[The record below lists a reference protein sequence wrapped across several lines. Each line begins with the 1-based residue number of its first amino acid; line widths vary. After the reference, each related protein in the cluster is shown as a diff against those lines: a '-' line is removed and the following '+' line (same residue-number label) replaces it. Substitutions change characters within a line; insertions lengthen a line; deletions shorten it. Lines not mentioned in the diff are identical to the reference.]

1 MGDGDKSDSNKGGG
15 DGAKGG
21 KPSGGGQQGGNPK
34 GGGGGGGSQFGVT
47 PRSKS
52 YTDWYQDLV
61 LKAELADYSPVRG
74 CMVVRPYGWAL
85 WEKIRET
92 FDGYFKATGHV
103 NAQFPLFIPMSF
115 LAKEA
120 SHVEG
125 FAKECAVVTHYRLKQ
140 GPNGIEPDPES
151 KLEEPLIVRPTSETI
166 IGAMYAKWVQSWRD
180 LPLLINQ
187 WANVVR
193 WEMRTRLFLRT
204 TEFFWQE
211 GHTAHET
218 EKEAVDET
226 LKMIEVYRKVAEE
239 YLAMPVLVGTKSASE
254 RFAGAQETWC
264 IEALMQDGKALQ
276 AGTSHFLGQNFAK
289 AFEIQFTG
297 RDGTKQHAW
306 TTSWGVS
313 TRLIG
318 GLVMTHSD
326 DKGLVLPPR
335 LAPIQLVVIPIW
347 RSDEEKKAVL
357 DYVDAAMAKLK
368 AAGVRVH
375 VDDREQFKPGY
386 KFNAWE
392 LRGVPLR
399 MEVGPRDVAAGKCV
413 LARRDAAE
421 GTAKQIVD
429 IAGFEQLVP
438 PLLEEIQKSL
448 FEKARAFRDAS
459 IRRATTYDELVKM
472 LDEQGGFVLA
482 PWDGDAAVEAK
493 VKEQCKATIRC
504 LRAQDR
510 GEKAKAIGTGN
521 DTDQWALFAKAY

>member
-1 MGDGDKSDSNKGGG
+1 MGDGDKGGTGGKGGG
-15 DGAKGG
+15 AGGGGAGGGGAKGG
-21 KPSGGGQQGGNPK
+21 
-34 GGGGGGGSQFGVT
+34 GSNFGVT
-47 PRSKS
+47 PRA
-52 YTDWYQDLV
+52 TDYAEWYQDLV

-74 CMVVRPYGWAL
+74 CMVVRPYGWEL
-85 WEKIRET
+85 WERIRDT
-92 FDGYFKATGHV
+92 FDRFFKETGHK
-103 NAQFPLFIPMSF
+103 NAQFPLFIPLSF

-125 FAKECAVVTHYRLKQ
+125 FAKECAVVTHYRLKA
-140 GPNGIEPDPES
+140 GANGIEPDPDS

-166 IGAMYAKWVQSWRD
+166 IGSMYAKWVQSWRD
-180 LPLLINQ
+180 LPILINQ

-218 EKEAVDET
+218 EAEAVAET
-226 LKMIEVYRKVAEE
+226 AQMIEVYRKVAEE
-239 YLAMPVLVGTKSASE
+239 YLAMPVLVGRKSAAE
-254 RFAGAQETWC
+254 RFAGAVETWC

-297 RDGTKQHAW
+297 RDGQRQNAW

-335 LAPIQLVVIPIW
+335 LAPIQAVVIPIW
-347 RSDEEKKAVL
+347 RKDDEKAAVMQ
-357 DYVDAAMAKLK
+357 YVDAFVAKVK
-368 AAGVRVH
+368 AAGVRIH
-375 VDDREQFKPGY
+375 VDDREQFKPGF
-386 KFNAWE
+386 KFNDWE

-399 MEVGPRDVAAGKCV
+399 LEVGPRDVAAGKCV
-413 LARRDAAE
+413 LARRDGGE
-421 GTAKQIVD
+421 KQIIDV
-429 IAGFEQLVP
+429 AGLEARLP
-438 PLLEEIQKSL
+438 PLLEEIQAAL
-448 FEKARAFRDAS
+448 FAKAKAFRDAS
-459 IRRATTYDELVKM
+459 IRRARSFDELVKT
-472 LDEQGGFVLA
+472 LDEKGGFVLA

-493 VKEQCKATIRC
+493 VKETCKATIRC
-504 LRAQDR
+504 IRAEDA
-510 GEKAKAIGTGN
+510 GEEAPAIGTGKP
-521 DTDQWALFAKAY
+521 TTQWAIFAKAY